1 VNQAWTI
8 DWRNRKPGA
17 DLSDIS
23 SPGLLAELQIAI
35 AQILDENKV
44 FGGDRVA
51 IVLQSPGDY
60 LAEMRKRLAT
70 TAMGIIVMVPE
81 FRNEQHNV
89 WAAQVSVQVIEVPA
103 MARAKS
109 LNVTAQRA
117 AEIVIG
123 QLKDREPIPGVW
135 SQFRPTGMPVL
146 VQNNHSAVSWQVS
159 GACKTIIRGI

>member
-1 VNQAWTI
+1 MNQAWTI

-146 VQNNHSAVSWQVS
+146 VQNSHNTVSWQVS